1 MKMDKVFRIEGWFE
15 KNKQRLEFMK
25 EIPSKSKERALERL
39 YSELGSKHAVKR
51 NLININEVEEIE
63 PEEAEDQNIRELA
76 LEEE

>member
-1 MKMDKVFRIEGWFE
+1 MEEIFRITGWFE
-15 KNKQRLEFMK
+15 KNNNRLEFMK

-51 NLININEVEEIE
+51 NLINITDVEKIK
-63 PEEAEDQNIRELA
+63 PEEAEDRKIRELA